1 MTFLCIFRGA
11 IVGKKS
17 TIVGLYSAYREGW
30 TYLLKRKLDRYMSDY
45 HIFIV
50 KNEFESGFWHETRI
64 G

>member
-1 MTFLCIFRGA
+1 M
-11 IVGKKS
+11 GKKS

-50 KNEFESGFWHETRI
+50 KNEFGFGFWHETRI